1 MWKLNVNF
9 SKTKIII
16 FNKRYTINLHFKLGE
31 HEIEVIE
38 KYKYLGTLFYK
49 SGSFIHAKK
58 HAAEQAR
65 KAMHLLFMRANNLDL
80 PIDLQLKLFDNTV
93 LPILIYSSEIH
104 GYGNLDIIER
114 VHTEFL
120 RKITKSRK
128 STPKYM
134 LYAELG
140 RHPIQIDVKVR
151 MVNFWSSILNG
162 KQSKLSFQTY
172 MYMYKSHH
180 NYKWPN
186 YIQSILSDCGM
197 NFIWLQQFRSVSKNI
212 AKKVKNRL
220 LDQNLQAWTAELQSS
235 SKGKHFALFKDNVGC
250 ESYIT
255 KLNGASLLNM
265 FKFRTCNHRFP
276 VETGRWENI
285 ALENRKCELCPKND
299 IGDNFHYLLTC
310 PFFEPQRKKLID
322 SYFFAR
328 PNVVKYKELLNIT
341 SEPKLKKLSSFM
353 KILMSHFNSN

>member
-1 MWKLNVNF
+1 MYLNDLESYILSAGVEPINLEYQNDHALLYLKLLILLYADDTVIFSNNDRFSTSLNAFHEYCLMWKLNVNF
-9 SKTKIII
+9 SKTKITI

-31 HEIEVIE
+31 HEIGVIE

-49 SGSFIHAKK
+49 SGCFIHAKK

-65 KAMHLLFMRANNLDL
+65 KAMHLLFMRANNVDL
-80 PIDLQLKLFDNTV
+80 PIDLQLKLYDNTV
-93 LPILIYSSEIH
+93 LPILTYSSEIN

-140 RHPIQIDVKVR
+140 RHSIQIDVKVR
-151 MVNFWSSILNG
+151 MVSFWSSILNG
-162 KQSKLSFQTY
+162 NQSKLSFQTY

-197 NFIWLQQFRSVSKNI
+197 NFIWLQQFR
-212 AKKVKNRL
+212 
-220 LDQNLQAWTAELQSS
+220 
-235 SKGKHFALFKDNVGC
+235 NV
-250 ESYIT
+250 
-255 KLNGASLLNM
+255 
-265 FKFRTCNHRFP
+265 
-276 VETGRWENI
+276 
-285 ALENRKCELCPKND
+285 PK
-299 IGDNFHYLLTC
+299 I
-310 PFFEPQRKKLID
+310 
-322 SYFFAR
+322 
-328 PNVVKYKELLNIT
+328 
-341 SEPKLKKLSSFM
+341 
-353 KILMSHFNSN
+353 

>member
-1 MWKLNVNF
+1 
-9 SKTKIII
+9 
-16 FNKRYTINLHFKLGE
+16 
-31 HEIEVIE
+31 
-38 KYKYLGTLFYK
+38 
-49 SGSFIHAKK
+49 
-58 HAAEQAR
+58 
-65 KAMHLLFMRANNLDL
+65 
-80 PIDLQLKLFDNTV
+80 
-93 LPILIYSSEIH
+93 
-104 GYGNLDIIER
+104 
-114 VHTEFL
+114 
-120 RKITKSRK
+120 
-128 STPKYM
+128 
-134 LYAELG
+134 
-140 RHPIQIDVKVR
+140 

-197 NFIWLQQFRSVSKNI
+197 NFIWLQQFRSVPKNI

-235 SKGKHFALFKDNVGC
+235 SKGMHFALFKDNLGC

-310 PFFEPQRKKLID
+310 PFFEPQRKKLIN
-322 SYFFAR
+322 SYFYAR